1 MRRTLER
8 VEQRVD
14 WLKMPPVK
22 VVETVDA
29 AAKEHF
35 EVLPACLPGM
45 RREAAICSRA
55 VVIAIADPTVRILW
69 PDTCPPPV
77 QGEREFYNQHYPHVI
92 QYSTYDGT
100 SVSRRSARASA
111 AHRPT
116 SPRR

>member
-35 EVLPACLPGM
+35 EVLPAWLAGM
-45 RREAAICSRA
+45 RRQAAIRSRA
-55 VVIAIADPTVRILW
+55 VAITIADPTVRIL
-69 PDTCPPPV
+69 
-77 QGEREFYNQHYPHVI
+77 
-92 QYSTYDGT
+92 
-100 SVSRRSARASA
+100 
-111 AHRPT
+111 
-116 SPRR
+116 

>member
-35 EVLPACLPGM
+35 EVLHAWLAGM
-45 RREAAICSRA
+45 RREAAIRSRA
-55 VVIAIADPTVRILW
+55 VAITIADPTVRIL
-69 PDTCPPPV
+69 
-77 QGEREFYNQHYPHVI
+77 
-92 QYSTYDGT
+92 
-100 SVSRRSARASA
+100 
-111 AHRPT
+111 
-116 SPRR
+116 

>member
-35 EVLPACLPGM
+35 EVLPAWL
-45 RREAAICSRA
+45 
-55 VVIAIADPTVRILW
+55 IADPTVRILW

-100 SVSRRSARASA
+100 SVSRRPARASA

-116 SPRR
+116 SPHR